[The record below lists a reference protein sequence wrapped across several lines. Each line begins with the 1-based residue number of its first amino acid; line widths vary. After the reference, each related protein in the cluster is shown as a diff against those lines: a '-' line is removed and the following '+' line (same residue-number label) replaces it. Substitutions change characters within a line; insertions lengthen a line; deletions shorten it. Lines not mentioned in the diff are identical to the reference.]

1 MIFNRN
7 RFSVVFRLSLLVAL
21 LSGVPAVAFASAPV
35 PAPAPEINGSC
46 PQADLEKRIDRNDE
60 EAQDGTA
67 SEYSGFDRGLGRNKS
82 FVFVP
87 KGTVMAGLSVSYA
100 NYDFNNYKFLMID
113 GLTLSGT
120 TFGIAPHVSYFVRD
134 NLSVGARFDYDT
146 YNLGMGGA
154 SIDLSDDLGFDIS
167 DFTMINRSYTASIT
181 MRNYFPIGDSKRF
194 GFFTEVRL
202 SGGYG
207 QSKNYKQVA
216 EDKYGTYQEMAQ
228 LGLGLTPGVV
238 FFVTNETALEVSVGV
253 LGFDYKRVT
262 QYTNQVYE
270 GTYEKSGAN
279 FKINILNINFGL
291 TFYIPT
297 AVSRG
302 RK

>member
-1 MIFNRN
+1 MVFNRN
-7 RFSVVFRLSLLVAL
+7 CFPVMRCLLL
-21 LSGVPAVAFASAPV
+21 LSVFFSGVQAMASAAV
-35 PAPAPEINGSC
+35 SGTDSFYL
-46 PQADLEKRIDRNDE
+46 QTDREKRIDR
-60 EAQDGTA
+60 QDKGVQGDTL
-67 SEYSGFDRGLGRNKS
+67 SDYSGFDRGLGRNKS